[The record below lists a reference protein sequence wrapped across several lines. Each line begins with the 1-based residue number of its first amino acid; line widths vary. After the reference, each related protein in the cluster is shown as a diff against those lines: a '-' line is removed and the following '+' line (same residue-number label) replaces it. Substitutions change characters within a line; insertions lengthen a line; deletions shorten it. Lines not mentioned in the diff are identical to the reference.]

1 MGGERQAVVPAL
13 AIDLPR
19 AKEDFSLTKQRLPR
33 SPRKAGKPR
42 FKHLGWWQKKLLPLR
57 KTPVFLKT
65 EK

>member
-42 FKHLGWWQKKLLPLR
+42 FKHLGW
-57 KTPVFLKT
+57 
-65 EK
+65 